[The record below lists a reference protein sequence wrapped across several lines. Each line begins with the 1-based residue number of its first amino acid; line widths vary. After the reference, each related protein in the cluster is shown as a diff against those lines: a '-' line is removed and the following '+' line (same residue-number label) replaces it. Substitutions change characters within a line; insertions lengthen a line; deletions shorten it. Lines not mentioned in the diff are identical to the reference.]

1 MLKFIAL
8 LIGLV
13 IGLIA
18 IVVVGGIGIGVTIL
32 AFGDVIVG
40 VILLVLMI
48 KKSKQKS
55 RSLVHKDS
63 SLFIR
68 ENNISYNENTIK
80 IRGDCNYEHLEK
92 ESF

>member
-8 LIGLV
+8 FIGLV

-32 AFGDVIVG
+32 AFGDAIVG

-48 KKSKQKS
+48 KKSKNKS
-55 RSLVHKDS
+55 RS
-63 SLFIR
+63 
-68 ENNISYNENTIK
+68 
-80 IRGDCNYEHLEK
+80 
-92 ESF
+92 

>member
-32 AFGDVIVG
+32 AFGDAIVG
-40 VILLVLMI
+40 LILLVLMI
-48 KKSKQKS
+48 KKAKKKS
-55 RSLVHKDS
+55 RS
-63 SLFIR
+63 
-68 ENNISYNENTIK
+68 
-80 IRGDCNYEHLEK
+80 
-92 ESF
+92 

>member
-32 AFGDVIVG
+32 AFGDAIVG

-48 KKSKQKS
+48 KKSKKNS
-55 RSLVHKDS
+55 RS
-63 SLFIR
+63 
-68 ENNISYNENTIK
+68 
-80 IRGDCNYEHLEK
+80 
-92 ESF
+92 

>member
-32 AFGDVIVG
+32 AFGDAIVG
-40 VILLVLMI
+40 TILLVLMI
-48 KKSKQKS
+48 KKSKNKS
-55 RSLVHKDS
+55 RS
-63 SLFIR
+63 
-68 ENNISYNENTIK
+68 
-80 IRGDCNYEHLEK
+80 
-92 ESF
+92 

>member
-13 IGLIA
+13 IGLIG

-32 AFGDVIVG
+32 AFGDVITG

-48 KKSKQKS
+48 KKSKKKS
-55 RSLVHKDS
+55 RS
-63 SLFIR
+63 
-68 ENNISYNENTIK
+68 
-80 IRGDCNYEHLEK
+80 
-92 ESF
+92 

>member
-13 IGLIA
+13 VGLIA

-40 VILLVLMI
+40 VVLLVLMI

-55 RSLVHKDS
+55 RS
-63 SLFIR
+63 
-68 ENNISYNENTIK
+68 
-80 IRGDCNYEHLEK
+80 
-92 ESF
+92 

>member
-13 IGLIA
+13 VGLIA

-32 AFGDVIVG
+32 AFGDAIIG
-40 VILLVLMI
+40 VILLVLMC

-55 RSLVHKDS
+55 RS
-63 SLFIR
+63 
-68 ENNISYNENTIK
+68 
-80 IRGDCNYEHLEK
+80 
-92 ESF
+92 

>member
-13 IGLIA
+13 VGLVA
-18 IVVVGGIGIGVTIL
+18 IVVVGGIGIGVAVV

-40 VILLVLMI
+40 VILLVLMC

-55 RSLVHKDS
+55 RS
-63 SLFIR
+63 
-68 ENNISYNENTIK
+68 
-80 IRGDCNYEHLEK
+80 
-92 ESF
+92 

>member
-1 MLKFIAL
+1 MKPIKRERFKTVFDRADSGARENNISYNESNIKEVYHMLKFITL

-13 IGLIA
+13 VGLIA

-48 KKSKQKS
+48 KKSKKKS
-55 RSLVHKDS
+55 RS
-63 SLFIR
+63 
-68 ENNISYNENTIK
+68 
-80 IRGDCNYEHLEK
+80 
-92 ESF
+92 

>member
-40 VILLVLMI
+40 AILLVLMV
-48 KKSKQKS
+48 KKSKKKS
-55 RSLVHKDS
+55 RS
-63 SLFIR
+63 
-68 ENNISYNENTIK
+68 
-80 IRGDCNYEHLEK
+80 
-92 ESF
+92 